1 MRSFHQLKC
10 KMGSF
15 HQLKLGLQ
23 HVQELWLLW
32 HMRFPTFKT
41 RPCELASS
49 TGECQVHCAIRDMYW
64 EIFKRVYMGME
75 SLQFSRLQVWK
86 LLNGAKNMFKFVR
99 VNLTTL
105 MTLPFLSLS
114 LFLSHEEVWSSV
126 ASAPVS
132 KKPLIVRL
140 YKNSA

>member
-1 MRSFHQLKC
+1 
-10 KMGSF
+10 
-15 HQLKLGLQ
+15 
-23 HVQELWLLW
+23 
-32 HMRFPTFKT
+32 
-41 RPCELASS
+41 
-49 TGECQVHCAIRDMYW
+49 
-64 EIFKRVYMGME
+64 MGMK

-105 MTLPFLSLS
+105 MTLHFLSLS

-132 KKPLIVRL
+132 
-140 YKNSA
+140 